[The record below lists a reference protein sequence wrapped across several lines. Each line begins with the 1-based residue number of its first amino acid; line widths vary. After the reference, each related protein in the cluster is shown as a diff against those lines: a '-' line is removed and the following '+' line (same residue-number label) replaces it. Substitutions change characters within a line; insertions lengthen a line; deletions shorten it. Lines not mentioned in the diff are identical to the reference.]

1 MNKIEIG
8 GYKRITKAA
17 ACKLYNDG
25 KDVYMCPAK
34 LSPVNLWQ
42 GAMLV
47 NREIVKHEM
56 YNSTF
61 ENVYNHFWYYN
72 CNNERG
78 NYIAFYVKEK
88 NNEK

>member
-42 GAMLV
+42 GAMLA
-47 NREIVKHEM
+47 K
-56 YNSTF
+56 
-61 ENVYNHFWYYN
+61 
-72 CNNERG
+72 
-78 NYIAFYVKEK
+78 
-88 NNEK
+88 